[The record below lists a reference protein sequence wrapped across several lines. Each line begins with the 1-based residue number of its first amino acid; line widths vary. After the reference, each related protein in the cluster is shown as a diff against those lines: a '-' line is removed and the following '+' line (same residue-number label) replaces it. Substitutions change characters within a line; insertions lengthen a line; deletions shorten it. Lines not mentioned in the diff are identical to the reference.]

1 MVYRKHISVVL
12 IALLCTTV
20 SLGSATMA
28 NGTNLLSAAA
38 ENVLLGGSDCSD
50 LMDGLAVGL
59 GIGVVF
65 GCIWCGAGALVAKG
79 VGLFC

>member
-28 NGTNLLSAAA
+28 NGTHLLSAAA